1 MLELEGLGLDL
12 KEKDTSASGRAKST
26 STADKSTD
34 TDSGRPQREMSEKS
48 TQNQSQ
54 SSNSSLRGFL
64 ARASRLLERGEGL
77 RTLVGRSFTRYAE
90 SCGFGDPR
98 IISLRTS
105 RVFSPRKSER
115 LSESS
120 SNPWT
125 DSGMMRSGRCLTL
138 RTSESPRTGPE
149 CSLRDI
155 LEENPDPKYYLS
167 QEAKEKL
174 LNRAKGSRKGGKKD

>member
-1 MLELEGLGLDL
+1 MDFEREGH
-12 KEKDTSASGRAKST
+12 ECVWSCEI
-26 STADKSTD
+26 DKYCRQVYRYRWEEPEGEDVREVDPESISD
-34 TDSGRPQREMSEKS
+34 HENPPQRI
-48 TQNQSQ
+48 
-54 SSNSSLRGFL
+54 SLPELL
-64 ARASRLLERGEGL
+64 ACWREERGL

-90 SCGFGDPR
+90 SCGFEDPR
-98 IISLRTS
+98 IVSLRTS
-105 RVFSPRKSER
+105 RVFSPRRSER

-125 DSGMMRSGRCLTL
+125 NSGMMRSGRCLTL

-174 LNRAKGSRKGGKKD
+174 LSRAEEEKEKED